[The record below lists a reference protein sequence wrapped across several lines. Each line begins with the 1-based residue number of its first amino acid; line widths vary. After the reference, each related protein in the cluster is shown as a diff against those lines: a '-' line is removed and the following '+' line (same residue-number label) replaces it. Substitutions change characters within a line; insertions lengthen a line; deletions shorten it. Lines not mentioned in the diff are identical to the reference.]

1 MALHVQPT
9 IAGLIGLSPHLGLLG
24 AVIFV
29 AFLFVRDV
37 RQRPNITGAVWLPVI
52 WVVLMGIE
60 VSSAMAPYFSHSRSH
75 RFTGRRKSHRSVCAL
90 HVDNWGPLRPE
101 QQAS

>member
-29 AFLFVRDV
+29 AFLYVRDV
-37 RQRPNITGAVWLPVI
+37 RQRPNVTGAVWLPVI
-52 WVVLMGIE
+52 WVVLMGSKSVPQWLHIFHIPIPIGSQEEGNPIE
-60 VSSAMAPYFSHSRSH
+60 RLCTP
-75 RFTGRRKSHRSVCAL
+75 C
-90 HVDNWGPLRPE
+90 
-101 QQAS
+101 